1 MMETQ
6 TSCITRWISRLLGP
20 SVGVAVLIHV
30 KKLLLSEDLSLA
42 KITFSEYLLPTESA
56 PVTTAGDLCLYTQ
69 IVKVILSKYRM
80 KVSSFLFIYE
90 SFLISCCNDRI
101 SLQTYQGC
109 IFTLKNLFQMTISK
123 HYILP

>member
-1 MMETQ
+1 MLQGGAADLWLVKCLVQKLWSSGSHQLMMETQ

-80 KVSSFLFIYE
+80 KVSSFLFFFYK
-90 SFLISCCNDRI
+90 SFLIS
-101 SLQTYQGC
+101 
-109 IFTLKNLFQMTISK
+109 
-123 HYILP
+123 H